1 MANPNRE
8 QLNNFLAFGGKRNS
22 KDMSDLQL
30 PENLLRRQSSSS
42 SHNSDKSKED
52 LRSHDD
58 TYAIPTKEEYID
70 PHALLYGQYQRE
82 IRRWTTSSVGD
93 VNKESGSTGLF
104 SPPPAHPPARKNFR
118 SNSLKDGKRLGAGP
132 AKHDYAARKFLM

>member
-1 MANPNRE
+1 MA
-8 QLNNFLAFGGKRNS
+8 
-22 KDMSDLQL
+22 DLKL
-30 PENLLRRQSSSS
+30 PENLLRRQSSSGS

-52 LRSHDD
+52 PSAHD

-82 IRRWTTSSVGD
+82 TRRWTTSAVGD
-93 VNKESGSTGLF
+93 VNKETGSTGLF
-104 SPPPAHPPARKNFR
+104 SPPPEHPPARKNFR
-118 SNSLKDGKRLGAGP
+118 SNSLKDGKRLGAAP